1 MQLEKLTLH
10 VVGGDPYDHSRYSV
24 ETNTG
29 DIRNDSYAWS
39 TYEKYLAK
47 IKETKSKGFYKI
59 YVVDLE
65 AGTNELVME
74 VVNPEKQ
81 RLELNVKAK
90 PAGGMKPKRKTA
102 SDILMES
109 MVTLNTQSSFFVSE
123 TAPHS
128 APSFTSMDWPTT
140 TAGASSDS

>member
-1 MQLEKLTLH
+1 MQLEKLTIH
-10 VVGGDPYDHSRYSV
+10 VVASDPYDHSRYGV

-39 TYEKYLAK
+39 TYEKHLAK
-47 IKETKSKGFYKI
+47 IKETKTKGFYKI

-65 AGTNELVME
+65 AGTTKLVME

-90 PAGGMKPKRKTA
+90 PVSGMKPKRRSA
-102 SDILMES
+102 ADILMDS
-109 MVTLNTQSSFFVSE
+109 VVTLNTQSQF
-123 TAPHS
+123 
-128 APSFTSMDWPTT
+128 FTSTMPMDSGFATPDWPTT

>member
-1 MQLEKLTLH
+1 MQLEKLTIH
-10 VVGGDPYDHSRYSV
+10 VVALDPYDHSRYSV

-29 DIRNDSYAWS
+29 DIRNDSYAWP
-39 TYEKYLAK
+39 TYEKHLAK

-65 AGTNELVME
+65 AGTNTLVME

-81 RLELNVKAK
+81 RLELNIKAK
-90 PAGGMKPKRKTA
+90 PVSGMKSKRRSA

-109 MVTLNTQSSFFVSE
+109 VMINTQPSFFVSE
-123 TAPHS
+123 TAPHP
-128 APSFTSMDWPTT
+128 APNFASMDWPTT